1 MALRNGVNGVNVD
14 AMTTAE
20 VYAAWGTT
28 EEAHLE
34 KMFAIIDREN
44 AKVAAGG
51 TRRQARKGRLA
62 GVRVAASPA
71 GRYGRFASKNYK
83 AHKGLNVQLVKK
95 LKMLGMDAVEGY
107 SPATAEVV
115 ERALKRAEER
125 KKGQAGKAA
134 KGLKGY
140 KGHVLKAAK
149 KKK

>member
-44 AKVAAGG
+44 ALTHAAS
-51 TRRQARKGRLA
+51 RKQARKSRFA

-71 GRYGRFASKNYK
+71 GRYGRFASKNVQGR
-83 AHKGLNVQLVKK
+83 KGLNV
-95 LKMLGMDAVEGY
+95 LGIEAGEGY
-107 SPATAEVV
+107 SPAVAEAV
-115 ERALKRAEER
+115 ERALKRAADR
-125 KKGQAGKAA
+125 KKGKTGKVA

>member
-1 MALRNGVNGVNVD
+1 MALRNRVNGMNVD

-28 EEAHLE
+28 EEEHLE
-34 KMFAIIDREN
+34 KMFAIIDKEN
-44 AKVAAGG
+44 AKVAAGE
-51 TRRQARKGRLA
+51 TRRQAQKGRFA

-71 GRYGRFASKNYK
+71 ASYGRFASK
-83 AHKGLNVQLVKK
+83 HIQGRKGLNIQALKK
-95 LKMLGMDAVEGY
+95 LKLLGIEAGEGY
-107 SPATAEVV
+107 SPAVAEAV
-115 ERALKRAEER
+115 ERALKRATER
-125 KKGQAGKAA
+125 KKGKTVKGS

>member
-44 AKVAAGG
+44 ALTHAAS
-51 TRRQARKGRLA
+51 RKQARKSRFA
-62 GVRVAASPA
+62 GVRVAVSPA
-71 GRYGRFASKNYK
+71 GRYGRFASKNVQGR
-83 AHKGLNVQLVKK
+83 KGLNVLALKK
-95 LKMLGMDAVEGY
+95 LKMLGIEAGEGY
-107 SPATAEVV
+107 SPAVAEAV
-115 ERALKRAEER
+115 ERALKRAADR
-125 KKGQAGKAA
+125 KKGKMGKPA